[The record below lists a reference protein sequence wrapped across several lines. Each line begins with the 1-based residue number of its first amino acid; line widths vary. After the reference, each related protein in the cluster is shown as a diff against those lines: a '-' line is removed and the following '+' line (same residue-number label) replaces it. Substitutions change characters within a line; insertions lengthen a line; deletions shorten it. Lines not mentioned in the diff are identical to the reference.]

1 MPRMLII
8 TGPQGSGNHLFSKI
22 FALHE
27 DVYGWKTLLDTYW
40 EGHHHE
46 PFAEHWQ
53 DPELLHEFDWTQSEY
68 YVTSISSPYFKD
80 REPHVPNYSA
90 FIDIADQYAEVDVA
104 IIGRDQNILKHQQER
119 VRGKHT
125 TPVAQNS
132 FRWLFDNKN
141 CIFLSQELLYL
152 YKQNYLEQLRCDL
165 EWPIAYW
172 DPEVDEILKA
182 DANTKYVKETH
193 EYWLDHEVHR
203 AVRES

>member
-53 DPELLHEFDWTQSEY
+53 NPELLHKFDWTQSEY

-152 YKQNYLEQLRCDL
+152 YKQNYLEQLHCDL
-165 EWPIAYW
+165 EWPIAFW
-172 DPEVDEILKA
+172 DPEVEEILKE

>member
-53 DPELLHEFDWTQSEY
+53 NPELLHKFDWTQSEY

-152 YKQNYLEQLRCDL
+152 YKQNYLEQLHCDL
-165 EWPIAYW
+165 EWPIAFW
-172 DPEVDEILKA
+172 DPEVDVILEQ
-182 DANTKYVKETH
+182 DANTKYIKETH

>member
-53 DPELLHEFDWTQSEY
+53 NPELLHKFDWTQSEY

-80 REPHVPNYSA
+80 REPHLPNYSA

-125 TPVAQNS
+125 TPTAQNS

-165 EWPIAYW
+165 EWPIAFW
-172 DPEVDEILKA
+172 DPEVEEILKE